1 MTMLSRVAD
10 RLYWM
15 SRYLERAENTARFT
29 SAYTH
34 LILDLPRGAE
44 LGGWQV
50 LVDIL
55 DAEPVFKKHYRV
67 FNEQNVLRFLIA
79 DLNNFSSIN
88 YAIKAAR
95 ENVRTT
101 RDVLPEETWEHVN
114 ELYIMCKDMAEKS
127 VGRRHRYEFLEQII
141 SRCQMINGLLMT
153 TLCRDHPHRFIKLGH
168 LMERADMTT
177 RIVDVGAGAI
187 LERENSNPAE
197 DTLLWSSMLQSLS
210 AISAYRQKIGPL
222 VEPDPAVNF
231 IFKEQTLPRTVAFC
245 LKGILEELAPLKN
258 NETAIGIAESALRK
272 LTRFDVQKKTYEEL
286 HQFIDQFQIYL
297 CDLDDAITNTWFL
310 PIPTEP
316 EEA

>member
-29 SAYTH
+29 NAYTH
-34 LILDLPRGAE
+34 LIMDLPQGAE
-44 LGGWQV
+44 LGWQI

-55 DAEPVFKKHYRV
+55 DAEPVFSKHYRA

-79 DLNNFSSIN
+79 DLSHFSSIN
-88 YAIKAAR
+88 FAIKAAR

-114 ELYIMCKDMAEKS
+114 ELHIYCRDVAEKS
-127 VGRRHRYEFLEQII
+127 IGRRHRYEFLEQII

-153 TLCRDHPHRFIKLGH
+153 TLSRDHPHRFIKLGH

-177 RIVDVGAGAI
+177 RIIDVGAGAI
-187 LERENSNPAE
+187 LGRDNPNPAV

-210 AISAYRQKIGPL
+210 AISAYRHKIGPL

-231 IFKEQTLPRTVAFC
+231 IFKENSLPRTVTFC
-245 LKGILEELAPLKN
+245 LNDILDELEPLKN
-258 NETAIGIAESALRK
+258 NRAAKDIAESALRK
-272 LTRFDVQKKTYEEL
+272 LARFDAQKMTFAQL

-297 CDLDDAITNTWFL
+297 SQLDETITNTWFL
-310 PIPTEP
+310 PVPDTSS
-316 EEA
+316 